1 MAGGKITAMFFVMDI
16 RARPSPHSADLI
28 WRRLWEMRD
37 AVPVSMVLPTVVS
50 SPCPL
55 LAEEHADTVLSP
67 TGIQVP
73 QNSAWIPL
81 QVDISQFVDDSG
93 DVRLGPLERAL
104 NDCVERG
111 ESLHDSRRWSSPVVE
126 LDSWLNR
133 RLAVALRGWGDL
145 VKRRGSDPGAFST
158 LQELEG
164 LAEFIGRTLRAR
176 SRALARKNGYCPAL
190 DIAGTQVLSGG
201 GEMKLRWQR
210 AVNDTALRHRNLTTM
225 SVWDVFPQRGPADL
239 RYVDLLP
246 LLRCANCL
254 SFQRSVDISHWK
266 VNEFRR
272 FYERVSAILRC
283 KFDAGRI
290 AKQV

>member
-1 MAGGKITAMFFVMDI
+1 
-16 RARPSPHSADLI
+16 
-28 WRRLWEMRD
+28 MRD

-73 QNSAWIPL
+73 QNSAWIPM

-225 SVWDVFPQRGPADL
+225 SAWDVFPQRGPADL